1 MTYLPV
7 TPVAIRLQPP
17 QTKPQASI
25 AACALTCLGAPFRLH
40 GRSPETGLDCV
51 GVVSACLFEA
61 GYRFEIPTDYR
72 LRGDFEGRVQAFFTD
87 SKFRNVDDGSWIAG
101 DILLLRPGPRH
112 IHFAVLAHVGAV
124 HAHVGLGRVVLTPL
138 PLPYGNITQWRFQ
151 GD

>member
-1 MTYLPV
+1 MTSLRA
-7 TPVAIRLQPP
+7 TPVVIRIQPP
-17 QTKPQASI
+17 RTAYQARI
-25 AACALTCLGAPFRLH
+25 AARAMTLLGAPFRLH

-51 GVVSACLFEA
+51 GVVAACLFEA
-61 GYRFEIPTDYR
+61 DYRFETPNDYR
-72 LRGDFEGRVQAFFTD
+72 IRGDFEGRAQAFFAD
-87 SKFRNVDDGSWIAG
+87 SRFQNIEDGSRVAG

-112 IHFAVLAHVGAV
+112 IHFAVLSHVAAV

>member
-1 MTYLPV
+1 MTSLPAI
-7 TPVAIRLQPP
+7 PVAIRIQPP
-17 QTKPQASI
+17 RTAYQDRI
-25 AACALTCLGAPFRLH
+25 ATRAMTLLGAPFRLH

-51 GVVSACLFEA
+51 GVVAACLFEV
-61 GYRFEIPTDYR
+61 GYRFETPNDYR
-72 LRGDFEGRVQAFFTD
+72 IRGDFEGRAQAFFTD
-87 SKFRNVDDGSWIAG
+87 SKFRNVDDGSWMAG

>member
-1 MTYLPV
+1 MTL
-7 TPVAIRLQPP
+7 
-17 QTKPQASI
+17 
-25 AACALTCLGAPFRLH
+25 LGAPFRLH

-51 GVVSACLFEA
+51 GVVAACLFA
-61 GYRFEIPTDYR
+61 ADYRFETPTDYR
-72 LRGDFEGRVQAFFTD
+72 LRGDFEGRAHAFFAD
-87 SKFRNVDDGSWIAG
+87 SRFRNVDDGSWIAG

-112 IHFAVLAHVGAV
+112 IHFAVLAHVAAV